1 MTASGL
7 RELPLVA
14 ATGHR
19 TLRTMCPMN
28 CHPTYCGM
36 VVEIE
41 NDRVLSIK
49 GDLEN
54 PDSRGFLCLRGRSAV
69 EIVDNPKRLLRP
81 LMRDRRE
88 PGAWYEAS
96 WEAALDRIADGV
108 RRATPAKTSVW
119 SGHGVYANGYGG
131 PLCTRFAHM
140 LGAQAWVP
148 AIVCWGLGG
157 FGFSLTGVTEVNSM
171 EDLAR
176 NSDLVLLWGANFA
189 SQANTAPRVLA
200 ARKRG
205 ATVIAI
211 DVRRTDTFKHA
222 NRGFVLRP
230 GTDAALALALM
241 HVIIGEGRH
250 DAAFLA
256 DHTVGFEELAAH
268 VRPLTP
274 EWAAAETGLAA
285 TDIVEL
291 ARLYAASK
299 RSVIVAGGSS
309 MHKSGNSWHAARAI
323 ACLPALTGSLGKPG
337 AGMGPR
343 HSALSHGM
351 GRSSI
356 VPADRKSPEDSMVSE
371 MSTILDQLEAGRI
384 EALLMFGSNLA
395 SDFTDGN
402 RVAAAMRR
410 MPLVVGFDLFLNDTL
425 RQFADVVLPG
435 TSWLEDT
442 GFKLTNTHGYLMDQ
456 GLNRRGEARPLSWVL
471 GELADRLGME
481 GFFPWRSPAELVDA
495 LFDHDATRH
504 AKVDEMRTAEP
515 YIELAVGHVGHA
527 DLSFPTPSG
536 KVEFVTRRAEELGVP
551 ALPVYEPAPEN
562 HLRAPQARRYPLVLT
577 HGRTFTHF
585 HGFYDHG
592 RALPSL
598 AQADPCPRL
607 WLNPADAEQRGVADR
622 GPIRLYND
630 RGEMKARAEV
640 TDRVPPGVTWMHDGW
655 AELNRL
661 TSGARLV
668 SDAAARAFPA
678 GAASYEARI
687 QVEAG

>member
-1 MTASGL
+1 
-7 RELPLVA
+7 
-14 ATGHR
+14 
-19 TLRTMCPMN
+19 MN

-41 NDRVLSIK
+41 DDSVVSIK

-96 WEAALDRIADGV
+96 WDAALDRIASGV
-108 RRATPAKTSVW
+108 RQATPARTSVW

-131 PLCTRFAHM
+131 SLCTRFAHM
-140 LGAQAWVP
+140 LGAQAWAP

-171 EDLAR
+171 DDLAR
-176 NSDLVLLWGANFA
+176 NSELVLLWGANFA

-205 ATVIAI
+205 AKVIAI

-222 NRGFVLRP
+222 DQGFVVRP
-230 GTDAALALALM
+230 GTDAALALGMM
-241 HVIIGEGRH
+241 HVIIGERRY
-250 DAAFLA
+250 DASFVAE
-256 DHTVGFEELAAH
+256 HTVGFEDLAAH
-268 VRPLTP
+268 VRQFTP

-285 TDIVEL
+285 AEIVEL

-299 RSVIVAGGSS
+299 RSIIVAGGSS
-309 MHKSGNSWHAARAI
+309 MHKSGNSWHAARAM
-323 ACLPALTGSLGKPG
+323 ACLPALTGSLGQPG

-343 HSALSHGM
+343 HSAAPHGM
-351 GRSSI
+351 ARNSI
-356 VPADRKSPEDSMVSE
+356 VPPDRKAPEQTMVSE
-371 MSTILDQLEAGRI
+371 MSTILEQLEAGRI
-384 EALLMFGSNLA
+384 EALLMLGSNLG
-395 SDFTDGN
+395 SDFTDAN
-402 RVAAAMRR
+402 RIASALGR
-410 MPLVVGFDLFLNDTL
+410 MPLVAGFDLFLNDSL
-425 RQFADVVLPG
+425 REFADVVLPG

-442 GFKLTNTHGYLMDQ
+442 GFKFTNTHGYLMDQ

-471 GELADRLGME
+471 SELAARLDVE
-481 GFFPWRSPAELVDA
+481 GFFPWQSPAELVDT

-504 AKVDEMRTAEP
+504 AKVAKMRTTEP
-515 YIELAVGHVGHA
+515 YVELAVGHVGHA
-527 DLSFPTPSG
+527 DLRFPTPSG
-536 KVEFVTRRAEELGVP
+536 KVEFLSARAEELGVP
-551 ALPVYEPAPEN
+551 PLPVYEPAPEN
-562 HLRAPQARRYPLVLT
+562 HVRSPQAERYPLVLT

-585 HGFYDHG
+585 HGFYDQG

-598 AQADPCPRL
+598 AQADPSPRL
-607 WLNPADAEQRGVADR
+607 WLNPADADKRGVTDGAV
-622 GPIRLYND
+622 IRLHND
-630 RGEMKARAEV
+630 RGEMAASAEV

-655 AELNRL
+655 AGLNRL

-668 SDAAARAFPA
+668 SDSAARAFPA

-687 QVEAG
+687 EVEPG